1 MKTSRLLALNV
12 ARAATLAFALSTAA
26 QAAPSIANGSFE
38 SGFTG
43 WTRVDQLASDGT
55 FFLHSGTVSPV
66 LGFPVPAPPQGLNA
80 AMTDQGA
87 GGSHAL
93 YQDFV
98 ASAGPATLSFSLYVG
113 NGADDFYVPG
123 HLDWATAD
131 LNQQA
136 RVDIVKTGA
145 DPFSIA
151 AADVLLSLFATTAG
165 DPLQSGYTTYS
176 FDLTSFLGAHAG
188 EVLRLRFAEVDN
200 VAPFQFGVDDV
211 RFGTVAAVPEPES
224 VLLLGVGLAA
234 LLGRVARRRRG

>member
-1 MKTSRLLALNV
+1 MNISRLLALN
-12 ARAATLAFALSTAA
+12 AACAITLAC
-26 QAAPSIANGSFE
+26 AAPSAANAAPAIVNGGFE
-38 SGFTG
+38 SGFSG
-43 WTRVDQLASDGT
+43 WTRVDQLGSDGT
-55 FFLHSGTVSPV
+55 FFLQTGTASPV
-66 LGFPVPAPPQGLNA
+66 NGFPVPAPAQGVTA

-93 YQDFV
+93 YQDFL

-113 NGADDFYVPG
+113 NGADAFYRPG

-136 RVDIVKTGA
+136 RVDILKSGA

-151 AADVLLSLFATTAG
+151 AADVLLSLFSTKVG
-165 DPLQSGYTTYS
+165 DPLQSGYSTYS
-176 FDLTSFLGAHAG
+176 FDLTSFLDAHTG

-224 VLLLGVGLAA
+224 VLLLGVGFAA
-234 LLGRVARRRRG
+234 LLGRLARRRRG